1 ESFRA
6 FQTYVKTYGEPLRL
20 PYVSQYTPQQLYFLS
35 YASMWCNNIRPKEL
49 IKQIEMSSTTPY
61 KYRVNI
67 ALSNFQSFSDA
78 FECGSHS
85 PMNMTV
91 NCVLW

>member
-1 ESFRA
+1 M
-6 FQTYVKTYGEPLRL
+6 
-20 PYVSQYTPQQLYFLS
+20 YFLS

-49 IKQIEMSSTTPY
+49 RTQIEMSSTTPY
-61 KYRVNI
+61 KYR
-67 ALSNFQSFSDA
+67 SFSDA